1 MPGSLSPIALMAAA
15 ACAFCAG
22 PALAAQARYRCD
34 GGTTLV
40 ARFSP
45 PTQQDGRVALTFGDG
60 RKATLPQA
68 PSADGGR
75 YVGAGIEFWI
85 KGRSATLTRG
95 GAGENCQAR

>member
-1 MPGSLSPIALMAAA
+1 MPGFSYPTGLVAAA
-15 ACAFCAG
+15 AYLLCAG

-34 GGTTLV
+34 DGTTLV

-45 PTQQDGRVALTFGDG
+45 PDQQDGRVALIFGDG
-60 RKATLPQA
+60 RKVTLPQA

-85 KGRSATLTRG
+85 KGRGATLTRG
-95 GAGENCQAR
+95 GASESCLTR